1 MSGDS
6 AGAPDR
12 RGREGDSPPDPV
24 LALARQAVET
34 YVRSGETVAPD
45 LPPGEVPQRAG
56 VFVSLHEAGGSLRG
70 CLGTFLPTKPSLAEE
85 IVTNAVSAAS
95 RDPRFF
101 PVTPKELEG
110 LHVSVDILDAPE
122 EVDGPEQLDPQRYG
136 LIVRTDDGRQALL
149 LPRLEGVDSVDRQ
162 LAVTCRK
169 GGIDP
174 RRDRYRLFRFRVE
187 RHEEPASPPADA
199 GQGPRVR

>member
-1 MSGDS
+1 MIDDS
-6 AGAPDR
+6 AGALDRPGGGSASQPDAI
-12 RGREGDSPPDPV
+12 
-24 LALARQAVET
+24 LTLARRAVEA
-34 YVRSGETVAPD
+34 YVRSGEVIQ
-45 LPPGEVPQRAG
+45 PGLSPGGGPQRAG
-56 VFVSLHEAGGSLRG
+56 VFVSLHEADGALRG

-85 IVTNAVSAAS
+85 IVANAVSAAS

-110 LHVSVDILDAPE
+110 LHVSVDILDEPE
-122 EVDGPEQLDPQRYG
+122 EVDGPEHLDPERYG

-174 RRDRYRLFRFRVE
+174 RKDRYRLYRFCVE
-187 RHEEPASPPADA
+187 RHEESTPPPAE
-199 GQGPRVR
+199 RV